1 MMNSNQKIALAV
13 VISIAILTVGILASV
28 VGNVGV
34 RRVQVAGGITLNVQE
49 PVVPGVPAQ
58 VRWSLDKDVRDRLV
72 DIKVRFGSSDQ
83 MLTTIQLAKGSAMV
97 VFPCSVTTTSGN
109 ISLVD
114 KATGEVLIWQQ
125 VKILPAGPDCV

>member
-1 MMNSNQKIALAV
+1 MMNSNQKIALV
-13 VISIAILTVGILASV
+13 VVASIAVLIIGILASV

-34 RRVQVAGGITLNVQE
+34 RRVQVADGITLNVQE
-49 PVVPGVPAQ
+49 PVIPGVPAQ
-58 VRWSLDKDVRDRLV
+58 VRWSLDEDAIDRLV
-72 DIKVRFGSSDQ
+72 DIKVKFGASDQ
-83 MLTTIQLAKGSAMV
+83 ILTTVQLVKGSAMV
-97 VFPCSVTTTSGN
+97 VFPCSATTTSGN